1 MRGDV
6 LKNHLELLVLTA
18 LKAGPGH
25 GYSIIRA
32 IRERSDGEFELLEG
46 SLYPALHRLERDGL
60 VTSSWSEVGGR
71 RRRVYKLRPKGRAAL
86 EGQERNWR
94 RFERAMNSIL
104 ASGG

>member
-18 LKAGPGH
+18 LETGPGH

-46 SLYPALHRLERDGL
+46 SLYPVLHRLERDGL

-71 RRRVYKLRPKGRAAL
+71 RRRVYELRPGGRAAL
-86 EGQERNWR
+86 EERQGNWR
-94 RFERAMNSIL
+94 RFERAMNSVL
-104 ASGG
+104 ASSG

>member
-32 IRERSDGEFELLEG
+32 IRDRSDGEFELLEG

-60 VTSSWSEVGGR
+60 VSSSWSNVAGR
-71 RRRVYKLRPKGRAAL
+71 RRRVYKLTRKGRTTL
-86 EGQERNWR
+86 ERQEGDWR
-94 RFERAMNSIL
+94 RFERAMNLVL
-104 ASGG
+104 AGR

>member
-32 IRERSDGEFELLEG
+32 IRDRSGGEFELLEG
-46 SLYPALHRLERDGL
+46 SLYPLLHRLERDRL
-60 VTSSWSEVGGR
+60 VTSSWSEAAGR
-71 RRRVYKLRPKGRAAL
+71 KRRVYKLSRKGRSAL
-86 EGQERNWR
+86 ERQERDWR
-94 RFERAMNSIL
+94 RFERATNLVL
-104 ASGG
+104 AGR